1 MHAYTENNYPRATE
15 QSSSNRVAS
24 WPLPY
29 THKHAHRQANT
40 NTHTGTHAHTHAHT
54 ETHKYTHAHTLRH
67 AHAQRWERWAP
78 HSHCLPEANMEMI

>member
-40 NTHTGTHAHTHAHT
+40 NTHTGTHAHT
-54 ETHKYTHAHTLRH
+54 LRH